1 MDKKL
6 SPGRPKATSADRQGQ
21 IIKAATKLFSKLGYE
36 KTTIRAVAEK
46 AGVDP
51 KLVMHYFGSKE
62 TLFAATMTLPTEA
75 TKALALLKLVPRS
88 QWGRS
93 IAEMLASSGKGF
105 SNPMLIGVIRAS
117 ATEPIAAEKIRD
129 FYTTQLMKPMI
140 ETLGL
145 DNAQVRATTLSSLMV
160 GLTFTNEIL
169 GLQQTEKASLKARKL
184 LLAEV
189 IQTILTGKL
198 K

>member
-6 SPGRPKATSADRQGQ
+6 SPGRPRATSADRQGQ
-21 IIKAATKLFSKLGYE
+21 IVKAAAKLFSKLGYE
-36 KTTIRAVAEK
+36 KTTIRLVAER

-62 TLFAATMTLPTEA
+62 TLFAATMKLPTEA

-93 IAEMLASSGKGF
+93 IAEMLASTGKGF
-105 SNPMLIGVIRAS
+105 SNPTLVGVIRAS
-117 ATEPIAAEKIRD
+117 ATEPVAAEIIRN
-129 FYTTQLMKPMI
+129 FYTTELMKPMI
-140 ETLGL
+140 DTLGL
-145 DNAQVRATTLSSLMV
+145 DHAQVRATTLSSLMV

-169 GLQQTEKASLKARKL
+169 GIQQTDKLSLKARKQL
-184 LLAEV
+184 LSEV
-189 IQTILTGKL
+189 IQAILTAKL

>member
-6 SPGRPKATSADRQGQ
+6 SPGRPRATSADRQGQ
-21 IIKAATKLFSKLGYE
+21 IVKAAAKLFSKLGYE
-36 KTTIRAVAEK
+36 KTTIRLVAER

-62 TLFAATMTLPTEA
+62 TLFAATMKLPTEA

-93 IAEMLASSGKGF
+93 IAEMLASTGKGF
-105 SNPMLIGVIRAS
+105 SNPTLVGVIRAS
-117 ATEPIAAEKIRD
+117 ATEPVAAEIIRN
-129 FYTTQLMKPMI
+129 FYTTELMKPMI
-140 ETLGL
+140 DTLAL
-145 DNAQVRATTLSSLMV
+145 DHAQVRATTLSSLMV

-169 GLQQTEKASLKARKL
+169 GIQQTDKLSLKARKQ

-189 IQTILTGKL
+189 IQAILTAKL

>member
-6 SPGRPKATSADRQGQ
+6 SPGRPRATSADRQGQ
-21 IIKAATKLFSKLGYE
+21 IVKAAAKLFSKLGYE
-36 KTTIRAVAEK
+36 KTTIRLVAER

-62 TLFAATMTLPTEA
+62 TLFAATMKLPTEA

-93 IAEMLASSGKGF
+93 IAEMLASTGKGF
-105 SNPMLIGVIRAS
+105 SNPTLVGVIRAS
-117 ATEPIAAEKIRD
+117 ATEPVAAEIIRN
-129 FYTTQLMKPMI
+129 FYTTELMKPMI
-140 ETLGL
+140 DTLGL
-145 DNAQVRATTLSSLMV
+145 DHAQVRATTLSSLMV

-169 GLQQTEKASLKARKL
+169 GIQQTDKLSLKARKQ

-189 IQTILTGKL
+189 IQAILTAKL